1 VYIARCPGQLTF
13 AVPELTCCVDIK
25 LNAQVLLQLEPS
37 SFTHLP
43 LPWRSGMLKTAI
55 RISLYSLA
63 AIGVGIPLS
72 AIAFIGL
79 ALIGF

>member
-1 VYIARCPGQLTF
+1 
-13 AVPELTCCVDIK
+13 
-25 LNAQVLLQLEPS
+25 
-37 SFTHLP
+37 
-43 LPWRSGMLKTAI
+43 MLKTAI